1 MIAVMISSSGAS
13 WTFYAAVGD
22 KVFLVEN
29 TAPPEDKVGEAIEHL
44 IREARWM
51 FGDQRIVYLNRDDR
65 WMEVLHDGAGHLKD
79 IIRYDGPIP
88 TDPQEEPPH
97 E

>member
-13 WTFYAAVGD
+13 WTFYAAAGD

-29 TAPPEDKVGEAIEHL
+29 KSPPDDKLGEAMEHL

-51 FGDQRIVYLNRDDR
+51 FGDQRIIMLNRDDD
-65 WMEVLHDGAGHLKD
+65 WVECIHDGAGHIKGFEQ
-79 IIRYDGPIP
+79 YDGPIP
-88 TDPQEEPPH
+88 QEEADD
-97 E
+97 EQDA